1 MRFKTVTELR
11 LKATKIVHEIESTG
25 EEVIITKK
33 GKPVVLMR
41 RVGEEEFTLK
51 TGEKEEI

>member
-11 LKATKIVHEIESTG
+11 LKATRIVQEIEVTG
-25 EEVIITKK
+25 EEVVITKK

-41 RVGEEEFTLK
+41 RLGEEEFALK
-51 TGEKEEI
+51 TKGKEET

>member
-11 LKATKIVHEIESTG
+11 LKATRIVQEIEVTG
-25 EEVIITKK
+25 EEVVITKK

-41 RVGEEEFTLK
+41 RVGEEEFALK
-51 TGEKEEI
+51 TKGKEET